1 MPGAAEY
8 FTDVDK
14 VSQMGIESLATE
26 FLWSRRSQQQQV
38 VLQRYL
44 AKFSDCEHFGE
55 QKCSRRKIP
64 FGSFTV
70 ECHVVNASSAKDQK
84 LGHERTHARY
94 QC

>member
-1 MPGAAEY
+1 VPGAAEY

-44 AKFSDCEHFGE
+44 AKFSE
-55 QKCSRRKIP
+55 
-64 FGSFTV
+64 
-70 ECHVVNASSAKDQK
+70 
-84 LGHERTHARY
+84 L
-94 QC
+94 